1 MDITNQLKRLVWE
14 KGQIVKGYNSDMYR
28 KDPCGAWIVWD
39 KYGVSDSMYGWE
51 IDHIYPQAR
60 LEEQGFSEDLIN
72 DLRNLRPMQHQNNV
86 SKSDDYPS
94 YIGVVTSEGKK
105 NINTEVSLT
114 VNEATRTLLSQLY
127 KH

>member
-1 MDITNQLKRLVWE
+1 MEVTNQLKKSVWA
-14 KGQIVKGYNSDMYR
+14 KGQIVEGFNPDMYR

-39 KYGVSDSMYGWE
+39 KYGVSDSLYGWV
-51 IDHIYPQAR
+51 IDHIYPRAR
-60 LEEQGFSEDLIN
+60 LEEQVFSEDLIN
-72 DLRNLRPMQHQNNV
+72 DLRNLRPMQHQNNA

-105 NINTEVSLT
+105 NIYKEVPLT
-114 VNEATRTLLSQLY
+114 VNEATRTLLSQMY